1 MRLYAGAGVD
11 YRKNVGIRL
20 FFVPS
25 ANKKRILPQKNFTK
39 RFDRRIIESREK
51 KIPQKDGGK
60 KTDGNITTNG
70 AKER

>member
-11 YRKNVGIRL
+11 CRETSEYVYFSFRRQ
-20 FFVPS
+20 
-25 ANKKRILPQKNFTK
+25 NKKRILPQKNFTK
-39 RFDRRIIESREK
+39 RSDRRIIERREK